1 MWEIFYDVNV
11 NGFMNM
17 IIFVILK
24 CYGFGRDLWLN
35 GYIFFRDKNKCYM
48 LFYEFFR
55 VLFVGN
61 LFEVVI

>member
-1 MWEIFYDVNV
+1 
-11 NGFMNM
+11 MNM

-24 CYGFGRDLWLN
+24 CYGFSRDLWLN
-35 GYIFFRDKNKCYM
+35 GYIFFYDKNKCYI

-55 VLFVGN
+55 VLFFGN